1 MKFINLDDAQSVF
14 FEREVEHIK
23 ARTFDVK
30 FPLLKA
36 RTVIPVSFEAPNTAE
51 TIKYQQFEN
60 LGKAKIIAN
69 YAGDLPRA
77 DIQGKEFVGNV
88 RPIGASY
95 GWNIQELRLAIASGK
110 ALNQRRAT
118 ACKRAILQKENSIA
132 WFGDAGYGLIG
143 LLTEPNIAVVA
154 LPNDGSGSA
163 TTFAS
168 KTPDQIIRD
177 IVNLFSTIADQSK
190 GVESADT
197 LLLPI
202 VQYNDI
208 ANRQRSIATDTTILQ
223 WIMNTIPGLRNVE
236 WVNEL
241 KNGDSGGT
249 LDVMLAYKRDPEKL
263 VLEVPQDFEQFPVQE
278 RGLEFIVNC
287 HMRSGGITVHYPLSL
302 AKSEGI

>member
-1 MKFINLDDAQSVF
+1 MKFVNLDDAQSIF
-14 FEREVEHIK
+14 FEREVERVK

-36 RTVIPVSFEAPNTAE
+36 RTVIPVSFEAPSHAE
-51 TIKYQQFEN
+51 SIVYQQFEN
-60 LGKAKIIAN
+60 KGKAKIIAN

-77 DIQGKEFVGNV
+77 DIVGKEFTGKV

-95 GWNIQELRLAIASGK
+95 GWNIQELRLSIASGK

-118 ACKRAILQKENSIA
+118 ACKRAILQTENAVA
-132 WFGDAGYGLIG
+132 WFGDANYGLIG
-143 LLTEPNIAVVA
+143 LLTEANVAVVA
-154 LPNDGSGSA
+154 LPTDGSGSA

-168 KTPDQIIRD
+168 KTPDFVVRD
-177 IVNLFSTIADQSK
+177 IVNLCATISDQSK
-190 GVESADT
+190 GVEAADT

-202 VQYNDI
+202 TQYNDI
-208 ANRQRSIATDTTILQ
+208 ANRQRSIATDTTVLEWILK
-223 WIMNTIPGLRNVE
+223 TIPGLQNVE

-241 KNGDSGGT
+241 KNGNAAGNK
-249 LDVMLAYKRDPEKL
+249 DVMLAYKRDPEKL

-278 RGLEFIVNC
+278 KGLEFVVNC
-287 HMRSGGITVHYPLSL
+287 HMRTGGITVHYPLSI